1 MKTALLSAAVALAA
15 IQMALG
21 LAGVAGGVLIF
32 GATVCGGSEIRDDR
46 GNLIEST
53 ETCEDTPWGQIIL
66 YAGLAASVTLGG
78 AIAAAGLL
86 GARQKPGV
94 AGTLLVI
101 GTALAFPLVFFLPL
115 LLVPFLMAAVGT
127 AAILNE
133 RPAQTPTVP
142 AGRQ

>member
-21 LAGVAGGVLIF
+21 LAGMAVGVVAF
-32 GATVCGGSEIRDDR
+32 GPTCGGSEIRDGQ

-127 AAILNE
+127 AAILYE
-133 RPAQTPTVP
+133 SSPQAPAVPGRP
-142 AGRQ
+142 